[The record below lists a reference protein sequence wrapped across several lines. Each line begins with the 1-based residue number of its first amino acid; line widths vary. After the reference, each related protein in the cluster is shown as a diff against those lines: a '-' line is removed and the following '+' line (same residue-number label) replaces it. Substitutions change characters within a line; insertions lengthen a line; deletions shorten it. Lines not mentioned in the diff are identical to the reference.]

1 MAIYHGRASAKISGG
16 KLRSN
21 RHKKRFELG
30 NEPTLTV
37 LGNVKRKQVRGMGGN
52 NKSAL
57 LKGNEI
63 NVTDPKARV
72 TKKVKILNVKENIAD
87 PHFAQRNIITK
98 GAVVVTELGNARVT
112 SRPGQSGRINAVLIQ
127 KK

>member
-1 MAIYHGRASAKISGG
+1 MAIYHGKARAKISGG

-37 LGNVKRKQVRGMGGN
+37 LGKVKRKQVWGMGGN
-52 NKSAL
+52 NKSVL
-57 LKGNEI
+57 LSGNEVD
-63 NVTDPKARV
+63 VTNPKSKV
-72 TKKVKILNVKENIAD
+72 TKKVKILNVLENIAD

-98 GAVVVTELGNARVT
+98 GAIVVTELGNARVT
-112 SRPGQSGRINAVLIQ
+112 SRPGQTGRISAVLIQ
-127 KK
+127 K

>member
-1 MAIYHGRASAKISGG
+1 MAIYHGRASVKISGG

-37 LGNVKRKQVRGMGGN
+37 LGSTKRKQVRGMGGN
-52 NKSAL
+52 SKSVL
-57 LKGNEI
+57 LSGNEV
-63 NVTDPKARV
+63 NVTNPKDGV
-72 TKKVKILNVKENIAD
+72 TKRVKVLNVKENIAD

-98 GAVVVTELGNARVT
+98 GAIVVTELGNARIT
-112 SRPGQSGRINAVLIQ
+112 SRPGQSGRINAVLI

>member
-1 MAIYHGRASAKISGG
+1 MAIYHGRASVKTSGG

-37 LGNVKRKQVRGMGGN
+37 LGNIKRKQVRGMGGN
-52 NKSAL
+52 SKSAL
-57 LKGNEI
+57 LSGNEV
-63 NVTDPKARV
+63 NVTNPKDRV
-72 TKKVKILNVKENIAD
+72 TKRVKILNVKENIAD

-98 GAVVVTELGNARVT
+98 GAIVVTELGNARIT
-112 SRPGQSGRINAVLIQ
+112 SRPGQSGRINAVLI

>member
-1 MAIYHGRASAKISGG
+1 MAIYHGRANAKISGG

-52 NKSAL
+52 TKTAL
-57 LKGNEI
+57 LRGNEA
-63 NVTDPKARV
+63 NVTDPKDRV
-72 TKKVKILNVKENIAD
+72 TKKVKIINVLENIAD

-98 GAVVVTELGNARVT
+98 GAIVVTELGNARVT
-112 SRPGQSGRINAVLIQ
+112 SRPGQNGRINAVLI